1 MVDGT
6 LTAIRY
12 WENFGPSVSTVGP
25 GFLVVHNA
33 QPHVGRIYSGCSRR
47 MKESTVLSAPHAGLT

>member
-25 GFLVVHNA
+25 GFFVV
-33 QPHVGRIYSGCSRR
+33 HVGRIYSGCSRR